1 MHSSFGTGTSNLTTM
16 N

>member
-1 MHSSFGTGTSNLTTM
+1 MHSSFGTGTSNPTTM